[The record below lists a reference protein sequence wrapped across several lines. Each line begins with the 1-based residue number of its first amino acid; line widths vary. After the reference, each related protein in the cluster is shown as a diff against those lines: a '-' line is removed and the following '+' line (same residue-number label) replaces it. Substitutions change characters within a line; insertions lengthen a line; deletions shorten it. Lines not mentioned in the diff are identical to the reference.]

1 MGTQQE
7 ILNLWV
13 WGPERGRSK
22 CEVSGKTE
30 KGVDTKS
37 GHYCQVLR
45 KVLPEGDQSAIRV
58 VGAQTALVE
67 QGSELERKEEE
78 DEQEAWVRALGGFNP
93 PGAAGTRVS
102 PDAAGPS
109 RWS

>member
-30 KGVDTKS
+30 KRVGTKS

-78 DEQEAWVRALGGFNP
+78 EDEQEAWVRALGGI
-93 PGAAGTRVS
+93 
-102 PDAAGPS
+102 
-109 RWS
+109 